1 MSKDLG
7 PKLRVARETNIEE
20 QVHIMEG
27 FQKAKQHENN
37 AAPDEGV
44 QPVGSSADSQYP
56 AVQHYYPHSN
66 SQLGRQSSYTQDPHQ
81 GSHQP
86 SIIVPAQGAWAA
98 QQHVG
103 IGSAVVISNSI
114 LQCMEPL
121 DGLGQYITPN

>member
-1 MSKDLG
+1 MQAIG
-7 PKLRVARETNIEE
+7 TT
-20 QVHIMEG
+20 
-27 FQKAKQHENN
+27 
-37 AAPDEGV
+37 
-44 QPVGSSADSQYP
+44 ADSQYP

-103 IGSAVVISNSI
+103 IGSAVAISNSNPPMYGTI
-114 LQCMEPL
+114 RWIGTLNTKL
-121 DGLGQYITPN
+121 T